1 MESASRLEYRTKA
14 EEAEHQ
20 ELLES
25 LRATRE
31 QMHQAYSG
39 FNNTSDSDL
48 IDAYVFEMKALQAR
62 YSYLLR
68 RVKELEGVL

>member
-1 MESASRLEYRTKA
+1 MALA
-14 EEAEHQ
+14 AQ
-20 ELLES
+20 VDAQADQLLES

-39 FNNTSDSDL
+39 FNNTSDPDL

-68 RVKELEGVL
+68 RVKELEGSL